1 MNLNVIFGFAEKN
14 FGSKPED
21 LWRKSP
27 DTAVL
32 RNNKNKKWYAIIMKV
47 AKKKLG
53 IDEIGNTQILNLKLD
68 PIMISSLVNKEGHY
82 PAYHMN
88 KEHWINIDLNNKK
101 LIDDEII
108 SLIRLSFEI
117 VDKNI

>member
-1 MNLNVIFGFAEKN
+1 LNFNIIFGFAEKN
-14 FGSKPED
+14 FGSKPEY

-53 IDEIGNTQILNLKLD
+53 IDKIGNTQILNLKLD
-68 PIMISSLVNKEGHY
+68 PIMVSSLINEEGHY

-88 KEHWINIDLNNKK
+88 KEHWISIDLNNKK
-101 LIDDEII
+101 LIDDEVL